1 MFDSKTLL
9 SAMASIVL
17 VRNITNEVIPH
28 EILNFVQSGL
38 HHFCRQFS
46 AQFTIVIEEFQGM
59 AKNQVF
65 EAAETYLGTKAT
77 VSTERVKVS
86 KSHDHKKL
94 SFNIDRGEEVSDD
107 FEGIRVKW
115 KLICIQEDG
124 SRIRHND
131 MYASSMSEIRS
142 YELTFHKK
150 HKNKIIDSYLPY
162 VMEMAKQIK
171 EANMAIKIHSNDYG
185 CWSHEPVKFNHP
197 MSFNTLAIDE
207 ELQREIMND
216 LDNFVKAKE
225 FYRRTGKAWQ
235 RGYLLYGPPGTGK
248 SSLIAAMANYL
259 NYDIYDLD
267 LTDVQDNK
275 ILKQL
280 ILGMSNRSI
289 LVIEDIDCTINLQN
303 REEDKDV
310 VDNGYNK
317 VTLSGLLNAV
327 DGLWSCCGEEHIIV
341 FTTNHKDK
349 LDPALLRPG
358 RMDKQIHLSY
368 CNFSALKQLVVNY
381 LCITQHELF
390 EEIEVLLGEV
400 QVTPA
405 EIAEELTK
413 DCDATECL
421 EDLIKSLQAK
431 KMIKEDINN
440 EENVKEEHELGSYE
454 EGTAADSDTGSN
466 TNT

>member
-1 MFDSKTLL
+1 VQVPSKTEKKKLAMHVIHGMVSTIYNFIQLWKETYLEPYHSRSKQKTIFNPSKKKLSFIIVLIFCRIRIYCSKIATMFDSKTLL

-38 HHFCRQFS
+38 HHVFRQFS
-46 AQFTIVIEEFQGM
+46 AQFTIVIDEFQGM

-131 MYASSMSEIRS
+131 MNASSMSETRF

-150 HKNKIIDSYLPY
+150 HKNTIFDSYLPY
-162 VMEMAKQIK
+162 VMEIAKQIK
-171 EANMAIKIHSNDYG
+171 QDNMAIKIHSNEYG

-267 LTDVQDNK
+267 LTDVGDNK
-275 ILKQL
+275 SLKQL
-280 ILGMSNRSI
+280 ILGMSNHSI

-303 REEDKDV
+303 REEDEDV
-310 VDNGYNK
+310 VDNRYNK
-317 VTLSGLLNAV
+317 V
-327 DGLWSCCGEEHIIV
+327 
-341 FTTNHKDK
+341 
-349 LDPALLRPG
+349 
-358 RMDKQIHLSY
+358 
-368 CNFSALKQLVVNY
+368 
-381 LCITQHELF
+381 CI
-390 EEIEVLLGEV
+390 
-400 QVTPA
+400 
-405 EIAEELTK
+405 
-413 DCDATECL
+413 
-421 EDLIKSLQAK
+421 SLQNISYHSYFVCFICT
-431 KMIKEDINN
+431 KMPKRCIK
-440 EENVKEEHELGSYE
+440 L
-454 EGTAADSDTGSN
+454 
-466 TNT
+466 

>member
-38 HHFCRQFS
+38 HHVFRQFS
-46 AQFTIVIEEFQGM
+46 AQFTIVIDEFQGM

-131 MYASSMSEIRS
+131 MNASSMSETRF

-150 HKNKIIDSYLPY
+150 HKNTIFDSYLPY
-162 VMEMAKQIK
+162 VMEIAKQIK
-171 EANMAIKIHSNDYG
+171 QDNMAIKIHSNEYG

-267 LTDVQDNK
+267 LTDVGDNK
-275 ILKQL
+275 SLKQL
-280 ILGMSNRSI
+280 ILGMSNHSI

-303 REEDKDV
+303 REEDEDV
-310 VDNGYNK
+310 VDNRYNK
-317 VTLSGLLNAV
+317 V
-327 DGLWSCCGEEHIIV
+327 
-341 FTTNHKDK
+341 
-349 LDPALLRPG
+349 
-358 RMDKQIHLSY
+358 
-368 CNFSALKQLVVNY
+368 
-381 LCITQHELF
+381 CI
-390 EEIEVLLGEV
+390 
-400 QVTPA
+400 
-405 EIAEELTK
+405 
-413 DCDATECL
+413 
-421 EDLIKSLQAK
+421 SLQNISYHSYFVCFICT
-431 KMIKEDINN
+431 KMPKRCIK
-440 EENVKEEHELGSYE
+440 L
-454 EGTAADSDTGSN
+454 
-466 TNT
+466 